1 MARSIKV
8 LDADMDDKGNLVAG
22 IEVTKSD
29 GSTYQRTWTVPAADV
44 ATLGSAADI
53 ATAVENYIKEM
64 WPSTPTWVSGF
75 VGTTV
80 TL

>member
-8 LDADMDDKGNLVAG
+8 LSADMDDKGNLVAG
-22 IEVTKSD
+22 IEVTKAD
-29 GSTYQRTWTVPAADV
+29 GSTYQRNWIVPATAV

-53 ATAVENYIKEM
+53 ATAVANYIKDM
-64 WPSTPTWVSGF
+64 WPSTPTWVEGF
-75 VGTTV
+75 VGTTI